1 MDLIRIGVA
10 GWDYPDW
17 AGIVYPSPLPGAFD
31 RLSFLGAFFDVVEIN
46 VTFYRQPD
54 PAAVSSWINRV
65 ASMSSFRFTA
75 KLYQALTHPG
85 MSSPVRQ
92 GPSLNNV
99 ANRVKS
105 AAATP
110 PDKIDLIDLKSAA
123 SSYRTGIE
131 PLVKSGRLGAV
142 LMQFPQSFHD
152 RPDSRIH
159 LRTLAELLPGLP
171 LVAEFRHRSWDNE
184 GALAFLRDLDV
195 GFCNIDQP
203 SLGATIPPT
212 AHLTSSVGYVR
223 LHGRNAASWF
233 TRNARGKTEG
243 AGGRSSNAR
252 YDYFYSCEELRPW
265 VGRARSLA
273 ERAEEV
279 FLIANNHYRGKGP
292 ANALMLKSA
301 LESRR
306 VRAPAD
312 LVSGFP
318 DLKDC
323 AEPVAGG
330 KAEPAQGRLF

>member
-1 MDLIRIGVA
+1 MELIRIGVA

-17 AGIVYPSPLPGAFD
+17 AGIVYPSPWPGSFD
-31 RLSFLGAFFDVVEIN
+31 RLSFLAGFFDVVEIN

-54 PAAVSSWINRV
+54 PATVSSWVNRV
-65 ASMSSFRFTA
+65 SSVSSFRFTA

-85 MSSPVRQ
+85 ISSAARRR
-92 GPSLNNV
+92 PSLDSV
-99 ANRVKS
+99 AIRAKS
-105 AAATP
+105 AAAVP
-110 PDKIDLIDLKSAA
+110 PDRIDLKSAA

-152 RPDSRIH
+152 RPDSRSH
-159 LRTLAELLPGLP
+159 LRTLAELLRGLP

-184 GALAFLRDLDV
+184 GALAFLRDLGV

-203 SLGATIPPT
+203 SLGATLAPT
-212 AHLTSSVGYVR
+212 AHLTSAIGYVR

-233 TRNARGKTEG
+233 ARHERGKTDG
-243 AGGRSSNAR
+243 AGGRSGAAR
-252 YDYFYSCEELRPW
+252 YDYYYSPEELRPW

-301 LESRR
+301 LGGRR

-318 DLKDC
+318 DLKEC

-330 KAEPAQGRLF
+330 KAGPTQGRLF